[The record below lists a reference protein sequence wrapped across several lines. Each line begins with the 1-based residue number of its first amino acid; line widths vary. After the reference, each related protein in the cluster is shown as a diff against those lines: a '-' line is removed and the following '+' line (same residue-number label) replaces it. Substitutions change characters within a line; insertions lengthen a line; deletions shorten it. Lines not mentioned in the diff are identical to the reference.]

1 MGAGQPKSRGP
12 QASLESGPSVYK
24 GAEGASPCAGGLFP
38 KTLRGGPALP
48 LLIALL
54 EAWGP
59 EARL

>member
-1 MGAGQPKSRGP
+1 MGAICAWGQGS
-12 QASLESGPSVYK
+12 QASLESGPSVCK
-24 GAEGASPCAGGLFP
+24 GAERASPCAGGLFP